1 MVIKR
6 KPIKKANISQNL
18 VDDFIEGAE
27 KPKEEL
33 ESEDQK
39 KYPWDNADPE
49 VIKTFNLRLPKPLK
63 MKLDYIVERSPK
75 SLHKFIM
82 DEVEKAV
89 KRELKK

>member
-1 MVIKR
+1 MAIKR
-6 KPIKKANISQNL
+6 KPNKKVRTKANQI
-18 VDDFIEGAE
+18 DDFIEAAE
-27 KPKEEL
+27 KPQKEL
-33 ESEDQK
+33 EPENQK

-49 VIKTFNLRLPKPLK
+49 VVKTFNLRLPKPLK
-63 MKLDYIVERSPK
+63 MKLDYIVEQSPK